1 MWQQF
6 LAIPNA
12 ELPAKQLHD
21 LFGRTGVGE
30 RPPLLSGFRWTAG
43 VHDAGKFLVG
53 HREVGERLP
62 VFEHGIESGHVLSNQ
77 LPLEDEGGLGGL
89 SDNAFDVVGPRHQF
103 RNHVAVGVAGKVG
116 ANALVEAR
124 GLTDIEDS
132 ALGVF
137 EEVDARFVWQVSRS
151 QVHGHASTTPA
162 MTQKANPVSRG
173 TQREGCLMKEA
184 AEPFLS
190 PC

>member
-1 MWQQF
+1 MWQKF
-6 LAIPNA
+6 LAVPNA

-21 LFGRTGVGE
+21 LFGRTSVGE
-30 RPPLLSGFRWTAG
+30 GPPLLSGFRWAAG

-53 HREVGERLP
+53 HRKVGEGFP

-77 LPLEDEGGLGGL
+77 LPLEDEGGLRGL
-89 SDNAFDVVGPRHQF
+89 GDNAFDVVGPCHQF
-103 RNHVAVGVAGKVG
+103 RNHVAVGVARKVG
-116 ANALVEAR
+116 TNALVEAR
-124 GLTDIEDS
+124 GLADVEDS

-151 QVHGHASTTPA
+151 QVHGHAPTTPA

-184 AEPFLS
+184 AEPFLL